1 MAYIYKITNDINDK
15 VYIGKTYNTIEERWR
30 EHCKDSKKERD
41 KKRPL
46 YNAMNKYGIENFHIK
61 LIEETSNP
69 EEREKYWIEYYG
81 SFKYGYNATTGG
93 DGRPYV
99 DIDLIIKLWNEGKN
113 NKEIQ
118 QITGYDGKTIRNHL
132 KNNGITEEERKQRGK
147 EWQIKSVAML
157 DKESEEILKVFS
169 TTGETETFLKKPGSR
184 RHVAEVCKGK
194 RKTAYGYK
202 WKYI

>member
-15 VYIGKTYNTIEERWR
+15 VYIGKTYNTIEERWK

-61 LIEETSNP
+61 LIEETNNP

-169 TTGETETFLKKPGSR
+169 TTSETETFLKKPGSR